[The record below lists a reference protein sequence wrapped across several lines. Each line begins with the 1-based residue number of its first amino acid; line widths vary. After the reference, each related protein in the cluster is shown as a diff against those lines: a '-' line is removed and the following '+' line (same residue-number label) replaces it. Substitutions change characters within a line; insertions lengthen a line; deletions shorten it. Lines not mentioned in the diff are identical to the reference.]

1 MKTVENEIFL
11 RGKETEKKKRATSI
25 TRWCSDK
32 QGIVGRGLARCRM
45 TAKLGCEDNMLYSY
59 PGQSPL

>member
-1 MKTVENEIFL
+1 MKTVENGIFFAGE
-11 RGKETEKKKRATSI
+11 RDRKKKRATSI